1 MLVDLT
7 VSYDYGLNSLA
18 SVLVGPPWLPT
29 VPLHL
34 ELPFNMVLERIFF
47 FFIHTQAGA
56 LSNISHFFV
65 LILVPKDL
73 CFIFYQLSFTN
84 MLYQVFLRH
93 ICPPLLHFKLSMFF
107 FFFPVSES
115 FEFNFKQQSCPALS
129 PSHHLYTTHVTYTHT
144 LKTCTHT
151 NTAAQPSP
159 T

>member
-107 FFFPVSES
+107 FFFRFLNHLNSTLS
-115 FEFNFKQQSCPALS
+115 SNPALLS
-129 PSHHLYTTHVTYTHT
+129 LLLTIYIQHT
-144 LKTCTHT
+144 
-151 NTAAQPSP
+151 
-159 T
+159 

>member
-107 FFFPVSES
+107 FFFFRFLNHLNSTLS
-115 FEFNFKQQSCPALS
+115 SNPALLS
-129 PSHHLYTTHVTYTHT
+129 LLLTIYIQHT
-144 LKTCTHT
+144 
-151 NTAAQPSP
+151 
-159 T
+159 